1 MMPDVPTWVKK
12 IAEWAA
18 LAAVFGSVG
27 SLWVNSEVERRMNE
41 LAIDPASTP
50 VVVRLETEVDN
61 IESTVSRIE
70 NKVDAFGD
78 KFLDYLE
85 RQAGE

>member
-1 MMPDVPTWVKK
+1 MMPDIPTWVKK

-18 LAAVFGSVG
+18 LAAVFGGVG
-27 SLWVNSEVERRMNE
+27 SLWINSEVERRMNE
-41 LAIDPASTP
+41 LAVDPSSAP
-50 VVVRLETEVDN
+50 VVVRLETEVEN

-70 NKVDAFGD
+70 NKVDAFGN

-85 RQAGE
+85 RQAGQ